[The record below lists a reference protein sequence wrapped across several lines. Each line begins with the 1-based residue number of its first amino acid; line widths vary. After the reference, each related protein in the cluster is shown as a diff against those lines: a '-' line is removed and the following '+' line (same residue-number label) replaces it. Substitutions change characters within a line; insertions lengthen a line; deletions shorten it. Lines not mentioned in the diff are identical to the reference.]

1 MITIKKGQTWS
12 VDVLLAVFVF
22 LTIFI
27 LFLGIT
33 GTMAARQEDRKLKE
47 QSEFISSLVSSE
59 KDFAFVRDNKIDME
73 NLLKLLDLQKQED
86 GEKKLKE
93 KLTVRNDFCIYF
105 EDAEGNLVPITTAS
119 GEMYN
124 GIGSPNALVND
135 ISCGEVAGTIEPEAA
150 APSGEP

>member
-86 GEKKLKE
+86 GVQKLKE

-124 GIGSPNALVND
+124 GIGSPQALVND
-135 ISCGEVAGTIEPEAA
+135 VKCGELAGTIEPEAA